1 MACASTTL
9 MVEVGKQN
17 TVMQIKCMSFV
28 IVTVDRENG
37 QLRES
42 SSSRESFCWAASKNK
57 QLLKY
62 WCVFTLRHQASIR
75 AGGEEIGDR

>member
-42 SSSRESFCWAASKNK
+42 SSSRESFCWAASKKK
-57 QLLKY
+57 QRLKY
-62 WCVFTLRHQASIR
+62 WCVFTQRHQASIR